1 MRKFTLLAAFG
12 LLAQIATAQD
22 AVSRYTLL
30 SAYDLDG
37 EGLDVDQVIV
47 ATAIVDNGTT
57 VGGAPN
63 YTIVAQPDV
72 CRLVDLTL
80 VDTNLDAGTI
90 TVTGLGCLGEARVC
104 TFAFTAGDDTGVKT
118 LTCTDGQGAYFSSVT
133 TLTNGVMTGESDET
147 LALGYSTAASN
158 GWAMYGR
165 LKPTGPSGERGVDPT
180 GSYVVGKRITTS
192 AACSNTVTG
201 VTGAD
206 DAFAG
211 VAAGDLLLF
220 TVRDA
225 FGQQANYER
234 KVTAWGSADS
244 ITIGGACVNITA
256 LGVTFS
262 FKKQFFSTNPYD
274 QLWIPVSGW
283 VSVAFEWSIDAH
295 ANTGGITTS
304 LECLDANTPDF
315 PTGKWVEVG
324 PGATNGVTVNTA
336 TGVAAA
342 PFLKSIAL
350 LYAPFSYCRFGMLFG
365 TGDDADA
372 APEDINVS
380 VSLTK

>member
-1 MRKFTLLAAFG
+1 MGRLALLAAFG

-37 EGLDVDQVIV
+37 EGLDVDQVIA
-47 ATAIVDNGTT
+47 ATAIVDNGTSE
-57 VGGAPN
+57 GAAN
-63 YTIVAQPDV
+63 YIIVAQPDV

-80 VDTNLDAGTI
+80 VDTNLNAGTI
-90 TVTGLGCLGEARVC
+90 TVTGLGCLGEDRVC

-118 LTCTDGQGAYFSSVT
+118 LTCTDGQGAYFASVT

-158 GWAMYGR
+158 GWGMYGK
-165 LKPTGPSGERGVDPT
+165 LKPTRPPGERGVDPT
-180 GSYVVGKRITTS
+180 GSYAVGKRITTS
-192 AACSNTVTG
+192 AVCANTVTG

-234 KVTAWGSADS
+234 KVTAWGSFDS
-244 ITIGGACVNITA
+244 ITIGGACVNIPA

-262 FKKQFFSTNPYD
+262 FKKPFFSTNPYD
-274 QLWIPVSGW
+274 QLWIPVGAAW
-283 VSVAFEWSIDAH
+283 NTLALHYSVDSNTD
-295 ANTGGITTS
+295 TGGVIVL

-315 PTGKWVEVG
+315 PTGKWVEINTITTASAGTQAPTLTGLG
-324 PGATNGVTVNTA
+324 PVRSEEHTSELQSQSHLV
-336 TGVAAA
+336 
-342 PFLKSIAL
+342 
-350 LYAPFSYCRFGMLFG
+350 R
-365 TGDDADA
+365 
-372 APEDINVS
+372 
-380 VSLTK
+380 